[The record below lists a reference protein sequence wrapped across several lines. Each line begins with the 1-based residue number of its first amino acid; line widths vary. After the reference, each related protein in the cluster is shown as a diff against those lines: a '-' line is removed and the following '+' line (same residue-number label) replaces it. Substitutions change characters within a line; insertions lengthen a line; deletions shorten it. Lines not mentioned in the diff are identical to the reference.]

1 MSWPVYERPVTGD
14 LVPQGSHVRWPGHF
28 WWWCSPVLVDFKQ
41 GVPAFS
47 RRLPLSAQMWPVT
60 WQQPRWISDRDEK
73 NKIRKK
79 HGKGLIIV
87 ASNAVSG
94 FIHFDREF
102 PAAETTLLG
111 IKGNSKEKSQISLF
125 EGSKMGHIYL
135 FTLAMC
141 FALIEKAKTL
151 FTLPLKHYM
160 KKCGDSFKSWI
171 THLCIQ

>member
-1 MSWPVYERPVTGD
+1 M
-14 LVPQGSHVRWPGHF
+14 
-28 WWWCSPVLVDFKQ
+28 
-41 GVPAFS
+41 
-47 RRLPLSAQMWPVT
+47 
-60 WQQPRWISDRDEK
+60 
-73 NKIRKK
+73 
-79 HGKGLIIV
+79 

-141 FALIEKAKTL
+141 FALIEKAEIL

-160 KKCGDSFKSWI
+160 KKCGDSFKSS
-171 THLCIQ
+171 

>member
-1 MSWPVYERPVTGD
+1 M
-14 LVPQGSHVRWPGHF
+14 
-28 WWWCSPVLVDFKQ
+28 
-41 GVPAFS
+41 
-47 RRLPLSAQMWPVT
+47 
-60 WQQPRWISDRDEK
+60 
-73 NKIRKK
+73 
-79 HGKGLIIV
+79 

-125 EGSKMGHIYL
+125 EGSKMGYIYL

-141 FALIEKAKTL
+141 FALIEKAEIL

-160 KKCGDSFKSWI
+160 KKCGDSFKSS
-171 THLCIQ
+171 